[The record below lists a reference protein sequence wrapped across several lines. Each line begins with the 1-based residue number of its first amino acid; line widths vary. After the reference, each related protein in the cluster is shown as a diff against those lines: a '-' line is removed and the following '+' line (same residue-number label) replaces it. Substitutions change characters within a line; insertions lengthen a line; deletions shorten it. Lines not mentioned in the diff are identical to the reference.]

1 MGIYNKGYTFVR
13 EFQTIEEINE
23 FCMRNHCEPLGIT
36 PFVVKDNYKAG
47 GSTSAITSIIH
58 EHHYAVILKPFK
70 GEDSSGTSCESELD
84 KFDSKQTK
92 LKQNRPQV
100 TRQIQADK
108 EFGQTFSVT
117 DILKQ
122 EKPASNKSL
131 GSNKSAE
138 SSSSSRKTLN
148 NVRYADIADMLHYD
162 DRQKQLSKRWFETHP
177 KDKPFDNYVTYM
189 ELQPWQVDILDVM
202 I

>member
-1 MGIYNKGYTFVR
+1 MSIYNKGYTFVR

-23 FCMRNHCEPLGIT
+23 FCMRNNCEPLGIT

-70 GEDSSGTSCESELD
+70 SEDSSEDGCVNDFD
-84 KFDSKQTK
+84 KFDKQTK
-92 LKQNRPQV
+92 LKSNRPQV
-100 TRQIQADK
+100 IKESQVEK

-122 EKPASNKSL
+122 EINKSL
-131 GSNKSAE
+131 GSNRPAE

-148 NVRYADIADMLHYD
+148 NVRYTDIADMLHYD

-189 ELQPWQVDILDVM
+189 ELQQWQIDILDVL

>member
-1 MGIYNKGYTFVR
+1 
-13 EFQTIEEINE
+13 
-23 FCMRNHCEPLGIT
+23 MRNNCEPLGIT

-70 GEDSSGTSCESELD
+70 SEDSSEDGCGNDFD
-84 KFDSKQTK
+84 KFDKQTK
-92 LKQNRPQV
+92 LKSNRPQV
-100 TRQIQADK
+100 IKAPQAEK

-117 DILKQ
+117 DILNQ
-122 EKPASNKSL
+122 EKPVNKSL
-131 GSNKSAE
+131 DSNRSAE

-148 NVRYADIADMLHYD
+148 NVRYTDIADMLHYD

-189 ELQPWQVDILDVM
+189 ELQQWQIDILDVL

>member
-58 EHHYAVILKPFK
+58 DHHYAVILKPFK
-70 GEDSSGTSCESELD
+70 SDSTEQTGCGNELD
-84 KFDSKQTK
+84 KFDKQTK
-92 LKQNRPQV
+92 LKSNRPQV
-100 TRQIQADK
+100 IKAAQAEK

-122 EKPASNKSL
+122 EKPVNKQSSSSNR
-131 GSNKSAE
+131 SAE

-148 NVRYADIADMLHYD
+148 NVRYTDIADMLHYD

-189 ELQPWQVDILDVM
+189 ELQQWQIDILDVLT
-202 I
+202 

>member
-1 MGIYNKGYTFVR
+1 
-13 EFQTIEEINE
+13 
-23 FCMRNHCEPLGIT
+23 MRNHCEPLGIT

-70 GEDSSGTSCESELD
+70 SEDSSEGCGSDFD
-84 KFDSKQTK
+84 KFDKQTK
-92 LKQNRPQV
+92 LKSNRPQV
-100 TRQIQADK
+100 IKESQAEK

-122 EKPASNKSL
+122 EINKSLNSNKST
-131 GSNKSAE
+131 E
-138 SSSSSRKTLN
+138 SSSISKKTLN
-148 NVRYADIADMLHYD
+148 NVRYTDIADMLHYD

-189 ELQPWQVDILDVM
+189 ELQQWQIDILDVL

>member
-1 MGIYNKGYTFVR
+1 MSIYNKGYTFVR

-23 FCMRNHCEPLGIT
+23 FCMRNNCEPLGIT

-70 GEDSSGTSCESELD
+70 GEDNSEDSCGSDFD
-84 KFDSKQTK
+84 KFDKQTK
-92 LKQNRPQV
+92 LKSNRPQV
-100 TRQIQADK
+100 IKASQAEK
-108 EFGQTFSVT
+108 EFGQTFSVA

-122 EKPASNKSL
+122 EKPVSKGL
-131 GSNKSAE
+131 GSNRPAE
-138 SSSSSRKTLN
+138 SSSISRKTLN
-148 NVRYADIADMLHYD
+148 NVRYTDIADMLHYD

-189 ELQPWQVDILDVM
+189 ELQQWQIDILDVL

>member
-13 EFQTIEEINE
+13 EFQTIEEINV
-23 FCMRNHCEPLGIT
+23 FCMRNNCEPLGIT

-70 GEDSSGTSCESELD
+70 SEDSSEDGCGSDFD
-84 KFDSKQTK
+84 KFDKQTK
-92 LKQNRPQV
+92 LKSNRPQA
-100 TRQIQADK
+100 IKASQAEK

-122 EKPASNKSL
+122 EKPVNKDL
-131 GSNKSAE
+131 GSNRPAE
-138 SSSSSRKTLN
+138 SSSISRKTLN
-148 NVRYADIADMLHYD
+148 NVRYTDIADMLHYD

-177 KDKPFDNYVTYM
+177 KDKPFDNYVAYM
-189 ELQPWQVDILDVM
+189 ELQQWQIDILDVL

>member
-70 GEDSSGTSCESELD
+70 SDDSSEAGCGNELD
-84 KFDSKQTK
+84 KFDKQTK
-92 LKQNRPQV
+92 LKSNRPQV
-100 TRQIQADK
+100 IKASQAEK
-108 EFGQTFSVT
+108 EFGQTFSVA

-122 EKPASNKSL
+122 EKPVNDKSL
-131 GSNKSAE
+131 SSNRSAE

-189 ELQPWQVDILDVM
+189 ELQQWQIDILDVL

>member
-70 GEDSSGTSCESELD
+70 SEDSSEDGCVNDFD
-84 KFDSKQTK
+84 KFDKQTK
-92 LKQNRPQV
+92 LKSNRPQV
-100 TRQIQADK
+100 IKESQAEK

-122 EKPASNKSL
+122 EINKSL
-131 GSNKSAE
+131 NSNRSTE
-138 SSSSSRKTLN
+138 SSSISKKTLN
-148 NVRYADIADMLHYD
+148 NVRYTDIADMLHYD

-177 KDKPFDNYVTYM
+177 KDKSFDNYVTYM
-189 ELQPWQVDILDVM
+189 ELQQWQIDILDVLV
-202 I
+202 